1 MSSTSLP
8 FIQTQFVLYG
18 ATALVILGCIGNAYV
33 IFLFSRHHKNAC
45 AIYLMC
51 AAAMNIVYLSLSVP
65 LTVYTYEHGDPSLYS
80 MGLCKMRY
88 YLFHIWGQI
97 SRYSIALACIDRF
110 ALTNMSAKIRALSQ
124 PKIAR
129 VLVGINIIFW
139 HVFAIHI
146 AIETTVENGRCGYF
160 GLYST
165 LNSIYVLIFNCF
177 IPPIIMTIFGYL
189 AFRQMKQMQ
198 TRVQPT
204 GTGNSNIVIHRKDR
218 NLLAMLLA
226 EVSVYVVTMSL
237 FPVILFEV
245 AVTSSMTSEK
255 SIQRVQIENFILFIA
270 QFLIYMNTSASFYI
284 YATISKTFRD
294 DFKGS
299 IRSCWRWVTRQ

>member
-1 MSSTSLP
+1 
-8 FIQTQFVLYG
+8 
-18 ATALVILGCIGNAYV
+18 
-33 IFLFSRHHKNAC
+33 
-45 AIYLMC
+45 MC